1 MAKVVSKGAQ
11 SQAVRRSERPR
22 TAWLSVPFLVIAATV
37 LVCCLT
43 PGVARSQAPSSVS
56 RIGIDMNVAGNG
68 PRTRVGVET
77 AREACIRVNQGQ
89 TRQIDVFVDEI
100 PGDRGVSGFEFQMLF
115 NPSLVTVTASNFSQL
130 LDQANRSDLFVP
142 PGADTTS
149 SDGSYYTGLYDF
161 GAEGI
166 EPNGASE
173 IGPGILVRIT
183 LTGQAGASVGD
194 LVLQNVYVQDDLNQ
208 AVPVTAIL
216 QAKVAAN
223 TDCPADL
230 DGDGFTD
237 AAEGA
242 IGTGALD
249 PCGNNGWPADLQANN
264 KLDIADF
271 NSFLLPLRGDG
282 SFNKIGHPVPD
293 PQDANIA
300 RWNLQVDGTINV
312 GDLNALNPGVDAAT
326 SRPPMFGGQ
335 PAFFTNGGVCPF
347 PP

>member
-1 MAKVVSKGAQ
+1 M
-11 SQAVRRSERPR
+11 RRP
-22 TAWLSVPFLVIAATV
+22 
-37 LVCCLT
+37 
-43 PGVARSQAPSSVS
+43 
-56 RIGIDMNVAGNG
+56 DAG
-68 PRTRVGVET
+68 T
-77 AREACIRVNQGQ
+77 
-89 TRQIDVFVDEI
+89 
-100 PGDRGVSGFEFQMLF
+100 
-115 NPSLVTVTASNFSQL
+115 
-130 LDQANRSDLFVP
+130 
-142 PGADTTS
+142 
-149 SDGSYYTGLYDF
+149 
-161 GAEGI
+161 
-166 EPNGASE
+166 
-173 IGPGILVRIT
+173 
-183 LTGQAGASVGD
+183 SVGD